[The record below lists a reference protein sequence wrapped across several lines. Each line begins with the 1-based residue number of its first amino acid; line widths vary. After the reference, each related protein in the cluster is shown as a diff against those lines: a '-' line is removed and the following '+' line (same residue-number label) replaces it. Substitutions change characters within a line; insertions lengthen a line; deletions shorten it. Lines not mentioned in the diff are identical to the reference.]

1 MQAFVQ
7 DNNTKTMTL
16 NLADLVSSTDG
27 KKKDGCL
34 KANFD
39 FKICSSTAA
48 IFCGRPVNSID
59 FLAPQSYSVQH
70 VSADRTHVLREESHH
85 LPVD

>member
-1 MQAFVQ
+1 MIV
-7 DNNTKTMTL
+7 K
-16 NLADLVSSTDG
+16 LVDFENPIDG

-39 FKICSSTAA
+39 FKINSSHFLRRA
-48 IFCGRPVNSID
+48 VNSVH
-59 FLAPQSYSVQH
+59 FLSPQPYRVLH
-70 VSADRTHVLREESHH
+70 VSADSACVLREESHH